1 MIPFS
6 LLDLAPIGE
15 SQSTSQAIVN
25 SRILAKAAEKAG
37 YKRYWLAEHHGMRA
51 IASSATAVMLAQAGM
66 ATESIRIGSGGIMLP
81 NHAPLMV
88 AEQFGTLA
96 EMFPNRVDLGLG
108 RAPGTDPKTSQA
120 LRRPTMDVVEGY
132 PADVELLMSYLSDS
146 PGDVLAIPGSGTK
159 VPLWLLGSSLYSAQL
174 SAAFGLPYAY
184 ASHFAPDF
192 LTQAL
197 SMYRNKFKPSHQMGQ
212 PYAMAGVAVVIGET
226 NEQAQ
231 YLFSSAKQQFL
242 NLRRGLNEA
251 FPKPDANLEEH
262 ASETE
267 LMMVDRTL
275 RYSLVGDKASV
286 AHQLS
291 QFIRLTQVD
300 EIMIT
305 IPVYDMEKRLDVL
318 NQFAAIAADLDLD

>member
-1 MIPFS
+1 MIPIS

-15 SQSTSQAIVN
+15 SQSIRQAIAN
-25 SRILAKAAEKAG
+25 SRYLAKSAENSG
-37 YKRYWLAEHHGMRA
+37 YKRYWLAEHHGMCA

-96 EMFPNRVDLGLG
+96 EMFPGRVDLGLG

-120 LRRPTMDVVEGY
+120 LRRPTMDVVQGY
-132 PADVELLMSYLSDS
+132 PEDVQLLKSYFSDNQS
-146 PGDVLAIPGSGTK
+146 DVLAIPGHGTK

-174 SAAFGLPYAY
+174 SASLGLPYAY

-197 SMYRNKFKPSHQMGQ
+197 NMYRNQFKPSEQLGK
-212 PYAMAGVAVVIGET
+212 PYTMAGIAVVIGQT

-242 NLRRGLNEA
+242 NLRRGLNEP
-251 FPKPDANLEEH
+251 FPKPDKNLAERF
-262 ASETE
+262 SDTE

-275 RYSLVGDKASV
+275 RYSLVGDNASV
-286 AHQLS
+286 AHQLE
-291 QFIRLTQVD
+291 QFIRLTEVD

-305 IPVYDMEKRLDVL
+305 IPVYDMDKRLEVL
-318 NQFAAIAADLDLD
+318 NQFAEIIANLD

>member
-1 MIPFS
+1 MIPIS

-15 SQSTSQAIVN
+15 SQSVRQAIAN
-25 SRILAKAAEKAG
+25 SRKLAEAAENAG

-66 ATESIRIGSGGIMLP
+66 ATQSIRIGSGGIMLP

-96 EMFPNRVDLGLG
+96 EMFPDRVDLGLG
-108 RAPGTDPKTSQA
+108 RAPGTDPKTSHA

-132 PADVELLMSYLSDS
+132 PDDVQLLKSYLSDNAS
-146 PGDVLAIPGSGTK
+146 DVLAIPGSGTK

-174 SAAFGLPYAY
+174 SAEFGLPYAY

-197 SMYRNKFKPSHQMGQ
+197 NIYRNQFKPSEQLDS
-212 PYAMAGVAVVIGET
+212 PYAMAGVAVVIGQT

-251 FPKPDANLEEH
+251 FPKPDASLAEH
-262 ASETE
+262 ASNTE

-275 RYSLVGDKASV
+275 HYSLVGDKATV
-286 AHQLS
+286 AHQLK
-291 QFIRLTQVD
+291 QFIRLSEVD

-305 IPVYDMEKRLDVL
+305 IPIYDMDKRLNVL
-318 NQFAAIAADLDLD
+318 NEFADIAAHLD